1 MPMTV
6 IVYDKNIYCLSINLI
21 KMVIMSFLQASTLQM
36 AILLMYNSSD
46 QYTIQN
52 LIDTLDIKQET
63 LIQVITQ
70 NFLSTEKV
78 FIRNMNNR

>member
-1 MPMTV
+1 MTV

-63 LIQVITQ
+63 LIQVITE
-70 NFLSTEKV
+70 NLLSAKKSFHSKHE
-78 FIRNMNNR
+78 

>member
-1 MPMTV
+1 
-6 IVYDKNIYCLSINLI
+6 
-21 KMVIMSFLQASTLQM
+21 MSFLQASTLQM

-63 LIQVITQ
+63 LIQVITEYL
-70 NFLSTEKV
+70 LSTEKV
-78 FIRNMNNR
+78 FIRKMNNR

>member
-1 MPMTV
+1 MTV
-6 IVYDKNIYCLSINLI
+6 IVYEKNIYCLSINLI

-63 LIQVITQ
+63 LIQVITE
-70 NFLSTEKV
+70 NLLSTEKV
-78 FIRNMNNR
+78 FIGNMNNR

>member
-1 MPMTV
+1 MTV
-6 IVYDKNIYCLSINLI
+6 IVYEKNIYCLSINLI

-63 LIQVITQ
+63 LIQVIT
-70 NFLSTEKV
+70 
-78 FIRNMNNR
+78 

>member
-6 IVYDKNIYCLSINLI
+6 IVYDNNIYCLSINLI
-21 KMVIMSFLQASTLQM
+21 EMVMMSFLQASTLQM

-63 LIQVITQ
+63 LTQVIT
-70 NFLSTEKV
+70 
-78 FIRNMNNR
+78 

>member
-1 MPMTV
+1 
-6 IVYDKNIYCLSINLI
+6 
-21 KMVIMSFLQASTLQM
+21 MSFLQASTLQM

-63 LIQVITQ
+63 LIQVITE
-70 NFLSTEKV
+70 NLLSTEKV
-78 FIRNMNNR
+78 FIRNMNNRL